1 VLRLVRRLLEG
12 ALAIFVVV
20 VLGLAAAAQAGPL
33 AGYGVYAVRSASMSP
48 AIRVGDLLV
57 EQRVDPGT
65 IAVGDVITLDTG
77 TGATVTHRV
86 ATVTPNDSG
95 PMFTTKGDANA
106 SPDPVATPSTR
117 VRGRV
122 GWDVPFLGFVLA
134 MVTMP
139 TGVLALLSFG
149 CALLVAIRLV
159 AELEAQEE
167 DEELAELARELGLA
181 RASMS

>member
-1 VLRLVRRLLEG
+1 VLRLVRRLLEA

-57 EQRVDPGT
+57 EQRVDPEA

-86 ATVTPNDSG
+86 ATVTPNDAG
-95 PMFTTKGDANA
+95 PVFTTKGDANA
-106 SPDPVATPSTR
+106 SPDPVATPSTL

-122 GWDVPFLGFVLA
+122 AWEVPFLGFLLA
-134 MVTMP
+134 MVAMP
-139 TGVLALLSFG
+139 VGVLALLSFG
-149 CALLVAIRLV
+149 CALLVAIWLA
-159 AELEAQEE
+159 AELEAEGE
-167 DEELAELARELGLA
+167 DAELEALARELSVA
-181 RASMS
+181 RAGSS